1 MPVADVLAMPE
12 HRLALLLKPINTTTR
27 PLLTTRQ
34 LAAELQVTER
44 TLIKWRAAGLPHVK
58 FSSRCIRH
66 NLAAVLKY
74 LSNKEAAR

>member
-1 MPVADVLAMPE
+1 MSE

-44 TLIKWRAAGLPHVK
+44 TLIKWRANGLPHVK